1 MSSILPRGKS
11 ETGILNLELTSG
23 VSRMNLIL
31 PDKLIEENSLGYE
44 VGLLYMSEYSVGKIG
59 I

>member
-23 VSRMNLIL
+23 VYRMNLIL
-31 PDKLIEENSLGYE
+31 PYKLIEEHSLGSE